1 MRHPWRITV
10 PAQATRHPPAKCPV
24 RAVGRTGVRRLGR
37 AVPKPACWGS
47 SFPGRSTPCVDA
59 LAFRTAP
66 AAYGVAL
73 PRCRRADDGEQV
85 VSCQVGPSQAKRS
98 KAKPRPPCLGSYPAR
113 QPCVYG
119 MAWVGWRDRK
129 APWMAHFEPPWVRAH
144 CLRGIASH
152 AFERTAASGWAG
164 PRSGVHGGSRDPTHA
179 VPPRT
184 NLKCRF
190 CSGSAYRYTAT
201 ANTSHAARRTP
212 APLYS
217 GYRVAL
223 EAIETLQHQWL
234 EG

>member
-1 MRHPWRITV
+1 MAHYGPGPGYPAPSSQMSGPGGWKSWR
-10 PAQATRHPPAKCPV
+10 PPAGAGGT
-24 RAVGRTGVRRLGR
+24 RAGMLGVQL
-37 AVPKPACWGS
+37 S
-47 SFPGRSTPCVDA
+47 GRSTPCVDV
-59 LAFRTAP
+59 LASPSPSHAWR
-66 AAYGVAL
+66 GSL
-73 PRCRRADDGEQV
+73 PRRSDAQTMAAQLDLSHSARVRPGQV
-85 VSCQVGPSQAKRS
+85 N
-98 KAKPRPPCLGSYPAR
+98 PRLPCLGSQPAH

-119 MAWVGWRDRK
+119 MAWVGLRDRN

-217 GYRVAL
+217 GYRVAPG
-223 EAIETLQHQWL
+223 AIETLQHQWL

>member
-24 RAVGRTGVRRLGR
+24 RAVGRAGVRRLGR

-98 KAKPRPPCLGSYPAR
+98 QAKPRPPCFGSYPAH
-113 QPCVYG
+113 QPCVHG

-129 APWMAHFEPPWVRAH
+129 APWMAHYEPPWVRAH

-190 CSGSAYRYTAT
+190 CSGSGSGYGYK
-201 ANTSHAARRTP
+201 ANTSPRSPLNTRPVILRLSRRP
-212 APLYS
+212 
-217 GYRVAL
+217 
-223 EAIETLQHQWL
+223 QDH
-234 EG
+234 

>member
-24 RAVGRTGVRRLGR
+24 RAVGRAGVRRLWR
-37 AVPKPACWGS
+37 AVPKPACWWS
-47 SFPGRSTPCVDA
+47 SSQVDPRHA
-59 LAFRTAP
+59 WMFLLPRPP
-66 AAYGVAL
+66 ATHGVAL
-73 PRCRRADDGEQV
+73 PRRSDAQTMAAQLDLSHSARVRPGQV
-85 VSCQVGPSQAKRS
+85 N
-98 KAKPRPPCLGSYPAR
+98 PRLPCLGSQPAH

-119 MAWVGWRDRK
+119 MAWVGWRDHK
-129 APWMAHFEPPWVRAH
+129 APWMAPYEPPWVRAH

-190 CSGSAYRYTAT
+190 CSGSGYGCTATATAT
-201 ANTSHAARRTP
+201 ANTSPRSPPNTCPVILRLSRRP
-212 APLYS
+212 R
-217 GYRVAL
+217 G
-223 EAIETLQHQWL
+223 H
-234 EG
+234 